1 MKVKQYLLERS
12 YGNETLPE
20 RVEIHDEDL
29 VEIQRVIDTLKSKCG
44 KYYREA
50 KKSGKMFYR
59 GTYKADW
66 REPIT
71 PITPRTD
78 RRPKDTNKVLHNLV
92 DDLLEKKFGWRPR
105 SEGIFTSSHRGM
117 VAGYGNTFS
126 VWPIGDYKFVWSD
139 EARDMFNSLRAML
152 KLSSSDMDNSNT
164 VLKALKDSGNQN
176 KIKKLVDSFQDTNLA
191 AAWKSGNEVVFSCK
205 QYYLVNAHH
214 SKYVSNADM
223 EDLTTVIEMAWEGKR
238 ITSEESGKE
247 VKLNV

>member
-1 MKVKQYLLERS
+1 MKISQYLLERS

-20 RVEIHDEDL
+20 RVEIHDENI
-29 VEIQRVIDTLKSKCG
+29 VAFQKVIDALKSKCG
-44 KYYREA
+44 KYYRDA
-50 KKSGKMFYR
+50 KKSGKVFYR
-59 GTYKADW
+59 GTFKVDW
-66 REPIT
+66 REVIT

-78 RRPKDTNKVLHNLV
+78 RKPKDTNRILHDMV
-92 DDLLEKKFGWRPR
+92 DDLFEKKFGWRPR
-105 SEGIFTSSHRGM
+105 SQGIFTSSHRGM

-139 EARDMFNSLRAML
+139 ETRDMFNWMRATL
-152 KLSSSDMDNSNT
+152 KLSDGEMHNASKVM
-164 VLKALKDSGNQN
+164 KAMQDSGNQN
-176 KIKKLVDSFQDTNLA
+176 KIKKLIDSFQDTNLG
-191 AAWKSGNEVVFSCK
+191 AAWKSGNEVVFGCK

-223 EDLTTVIEMAWEGKR
+223 EDLTTIIEMAWEGKR